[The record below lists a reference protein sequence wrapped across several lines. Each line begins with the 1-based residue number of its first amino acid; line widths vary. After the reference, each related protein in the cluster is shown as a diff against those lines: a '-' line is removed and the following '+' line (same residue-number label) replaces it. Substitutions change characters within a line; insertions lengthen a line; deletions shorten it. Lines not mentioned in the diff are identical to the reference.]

1 MGNAVDNQAVDS
13 DKQGTGFSLDKQLP
27 SGCRVRV
34 VAGARSWI
42 EGEAVEQ
49 LEKVGARFGMKLAVG
64 LPDLHPGRGH
74 PIGAVF
80 LTEHAVYP
88 ALVDND
94 IGCGMAVF
102 RTGIPAHF
110 REQERWARRL
120 EALERPLSEEEL
132 TFTSP
137 EAERAGW
144 RDSLGTIGGGNHF
157 AELLRPE
164 EVYDAATFAGLGLEE
179 KKLVVLV
186 HSGSRGL
193 GESILRAHVREH
205 GDRPLTADTGGSGYA
220 LDHYLARHDEAV
232 AWARDNR
239 RLIGERF
246 LRAVRAEGERVLDLV
261 HNSVERRGPSL
272 FLHRKGAAPADK
284 GVVVIPGS
292 RGAHSYL
299 VRPTEAA
306 ARSDLSG
313 WSLAHGAGRR
323 WKRSDCKGRL
333 TKYTAASLEKTAL
346 GSRVI
351 CTDKALLFEEAPQ
364 AYKDVE
370 VVVEDLVAAG
380 LVTTV
385 ARLAPVLTFKTARGQ
400 RERQQEERHGQ
411 HHQQHHHQHE

>member
-1 MGNAVDNQAVDS
+1 
-13 DKQGTGFSLDKQLP
+13 
-27 SGCRVRV
+27 VRV
-34 VAGARSWI
+34 VARAGSWI
-42 EGEAVEQ
+42 EGEALEQ
-49 LEKVGARFGMKLAVG
+49 LERVGGRFGMKLAVG

-74 PIGAVF
+74 PIGAAF

-102 RTGIPAHF
+102 RTGIPGHF

-120 EALERPLSEEEL
+120 EALERPLAEEEL
-132 TFTSP
+132 TFTSA
-137 EAERAGW
+137 EAEQAGW

-164 EVYDAATFAGLGLEE
+164 EVHDTNTFSGLGLEE
-179 KKLVVLV
+179 KKMVVLV

-193 GESILRAHVREH
+193 GESILRAHVAEH
-205 GDRPLTADTGGSGYA
+205 GDKPLTAQTGGSSYA
-220 LDHYLARHDEAV
+220 LEQYLARHDGAV

-239 RLIGERF
+239 RIIGERF

-261 HNSVERRGPSL
+261 HNSVERRGGA
-272 FLHRKGAAPADK
+272 FYLHRKGAAPADK

-292 RGAHSYL
+292 RGAHSWL

-306 ARSDLSG
+306 AQSALSG

-333 TKYTAASLEKTAL
+333 SKYTAAQLEKTAL

-364 AYKDVE
+364 AYKDVDA
-370 VVVEDLVAAG
+370 VVGDLVAAG
-380 LVTTV
+380 LVTAV
-385 ARLAPVLTFKTARGQ
+385 ARLAPVLTFKTARGPRGH
-400 RERQQEERHGQ
+400 REE
-411 HHQQHHHQHE
+411 

>member
-1 MGNAVDNQAVDS
+1 MGNALEVIESNTTA
-13 DKQGTGFSLDKQLP
+13 GFSVHRTLP
-27 SGCRVRV
+27 SGCEVRV

-42 EGEAVEQ
+42 EGEAIDQ
-49 LEKVGARFGMKLAVG
+49 LEKVGGRFGMKLAVG

-74 PIGAVF
+74 PIGAAF

-94 IGCGMAVF
+94 IGCGMALF

-120 EALERPLSEEEL
+120 EALEKPLADDEL
-132 TFTSP
+132 TFTSA

-144 RDSLGTIGGGNHF
+144 RESLGTIGGGNHF

-164 EVYDAATFAGLGLEE
+164 EVYDTTTLSGLGLEE

-193 GESILRAHVREH
+193 GESILRAHAREH
-205 GDRPLTADTGGSGYA
+205 GDRPLTSETGGSGYA
-220 LDHYLARHDEAV
+220 QEHYLARHDEAV

-239 RLIGERF
+239 RIIGERF

-261 HNSVERRGPSL
+261 HNSVERRGPAL

-299 VRPTEAA
+299 VLPTAQAA
-306 ARSDLSG
+306 QSDLCG

-333 TKYTAASLEKTAL
+333 TRYTAASMEKTAL
-346 GSRVI
+346 GSKVI
-351 CTDKALLFEEAPQ
+351 CTDKSLLFEEAPQ

-370 VVVEDLVAAG
+370 VVVGDLLAAG
-380 LVTTV
+380 LVTLV

-400 RERQQEERHGQ
+400 RERRD
-411 HHQQHHHQHE
+411 